1 MTPRS
6 SGVVETILYVAE
18 VNRAAEWYCQ
28 VFGFPVIFQQE
39 NRLRA
44 LQTRGEQVLLL
55 FKEGASTTPTILPG
69 GVIPSHDG
77 SGPAHVAF
85 SMRTE
90 DAEAWEQHLTANE
103 IAIEGR
109 VTWADNDRSLY
120 FRDPDNHLVELIS
133 GNHWLNLSRQ

>member
-6 SGVVETILYVAE
+6 SGVVETILYVAD
-18 VNRAAEWYCQ
+18 VNRAAEWYRQ
-28 VFGFPVIFQQE
+28 VFGFPVIFHQE

-55 FKEGASTTPTILPG
+55 FKEGASTAPTVLPG

-85 SMRTE
+85 AMRTE
-90 DAEAWEQHLTANE
+90 DAETWEQHLTANG
-103 IAIEGR
+103 IAIEGC
-109 VTWADNDRSLY
+109 VTWADNDKSLY